1 MPERL
6 GGAPISWG
14 ACEVPGWGRMP
25 DAGTVLGEMAEL
37 GLHGT
42 ELGPPGF
49 LPAEPAALSARLR
62 RHDLRFVGAF
72 TPLALHDPDLAATAR
87 HARQAID
94 LLARAG
100 GEVLVVAAVQDL
112 AWSAPEPLDDAG
124 WRRLAAHAAEIQA
137 LAAERGITFAL
148 HPHVGTV
155 IETANQVTRA
165 LAETNV
171 GWCLDTGH
179 LLIGGTDPAAFAR
192 EHGDRITHVHLKD
205 VDDAIAA
212 ELRAG
217 RLSLL
222 QATQRGLFVALGRGS
237 ANVATVL
244 RTLDDHRYN
253 GWLVLEQDTAITAD
267 EPAVDSGALRDA
279 AESIAFINSA
289 QTEEI
294 HR

>member
-1 MPERL
+1 M
-6 GGAPISWG
+6 
-14 ACEVPGWGRMP
+14 VQ
-25 DAGTVLGEMAEL
+25 L

-49 LPAEPAALSARLR
+49 LPAEPGALSARLR
-62 RHDLRFVGAF
+62 RHGLRFVGAF
-72 TPLALHDPDLAATAR
+72 TPLALHDPDVQATAR

-100 GEVLVVAAVQDL
+100 GQVLVVAAVEDL
-112 AWSAPEPLDDAG
+112 AWSTPEPLDDAG

-148 HPHVGTV
+148 HPHVGTM
-155 IETANQVTRA
+155 IETADQVSRA
-165 LAETNV
+165 LAETEV

-179 LLIGGTDPAAFAR
+179 LLIGGTDPAAFAC
-192 EHGDRITHVHLKD
+192 EHGHRITHVHLKD
-205 VDDAIAA
+205 VDDAMAT

-217 RLSLL
+217 RLTLL
-222 QATQRGLFVALGRGS
+222 QATQRGLFVALGRGG
-237 ANVATVL
+237 AHVASVL
-244 RTLDDHRYN
+244 RALDDHGYN

-267 EPAVDSGALRDA
+267 EPAVQSGALRDA